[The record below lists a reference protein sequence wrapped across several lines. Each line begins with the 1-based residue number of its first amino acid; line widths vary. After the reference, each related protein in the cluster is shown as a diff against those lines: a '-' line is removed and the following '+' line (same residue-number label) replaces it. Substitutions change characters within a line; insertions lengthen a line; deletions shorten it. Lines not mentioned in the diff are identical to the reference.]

1 MVGGARSETKDKR
14 VTQSHTI
21 SSIINTS
28 GTPGGGGG
36 GNHLSSKTQIQKYKK
51 QKYLNPKH
59 KYKKY
64 SLNAKHK
71 CKNTKYKK
79 YSLNAKHKIP
89 KIQPQS
95 IIHRENAEDGVEI
108 IEAHNT

>member
-36 GNHLSSKTQIQKYKK
+36 GNHLSCKTQIQKYKIQKIPQSKTQIQKYKI
-51 QKYLNPKH
+51 QKR
-59 KYKKY
+59 
-64 SLNAKHK
+64 
-71 CKNTKYKK
+71 
-79 YSLNAKHKIP
+79 
-89 KIQPQS
+89 QPQS

>member
-36 GNHLSSKTQIQKYKK
+36 GNHLSCKTQIQKYKIQK
-51 QKYLNPKH
+51 IPQSKTQIQKIQSQRKTQMQKY
-59 KYKKY
+59 
-64 SLNAKHK
+64 
-71 CKNTKYKK
+71 
-79 YSLNAKHKIP
+79 KIP

>member
-36 GNHLSSKTQIQKYKK
+36 GNHLSCKTQIQKYKIQKIPQSKTQIQKYKIQSQCK
-51 QKYLNPKH
+51 TQNT
-59 KYKKY
+59 KKY
-64 SLNAKHK
+64 SLN
-71 CKNTKYKK
+71 
-79 YSLNAKHKIP
+79 
-89 KIQPQS
+89 Q
-95 IIHRENAEDGVEI
+95 
-108 IEAHNT
+108 

>member
-36 GNHLSSKTQIQKYKK
+36 GNHLSCKTQIQKYKIQKIPQSKTQIQKYKI
-51 QKYLNPKH
+51 QKD
-59 KYKKY
+59 

-71 CKNTKYKK
+71 KT
-79 YSLNAKHKIP
+79 
-89 KIQPQS
+89 KIQLQS

>member
-36 GNHLSSKTQIQKYKK
+36 GNHLSCKTQIQNT
-51 QKYLNPKH
+51 KYLNSKH

>member
-36 GNHLSSKTQIQKYKK
+36 GNHLSCKTQIQKYKIQKIPQSKTQIQKYKK
-51 QKYLNPKH
+51 IQSQCKTQNT
-59 KYKKY
+59 
-64 SLNAKHK
+64 
-71 CKNTKYKK
+71 KNT
-79 YSLNAKHKIP
+79 A
-89 KIQPQS
+89 S
-95 IIHRENAEDGVEI
+95 IN
-108 IEAHNT
+108 NTSGKCGGWGGNH

>member
-36 GNHLSSKTQIQKYKK
+36 GNHLSCKTQIQKYKIQK
-51 QKYLNPKH
+51 IPQSKTQIQKCKIQKRQSQRKTQMQKY
-59 KYKKY
+59 
-64 SLNAKHK
+64 
-71 CKNTKYKK
+71 
-79 YSLNAKHKIP
+79 KIP

>member
-36 GNHLSSKTQIQKYKK
+36 GNHLSCKTQIQKYKIQKIPQSKTQIQKYKI
-51 QKYLNPKH
+51 QKD
-59 KYKKY
+59 

-71 CKNTKYKK
+71 KKQK
-79 YSLNAKHKIP
+79 YSFN
-89 KIQPQS
+89 Q
-95 IIHRENAEDGVEI
+95 
-108 IEAHNT
+108 

>member
-36 GNHLSSKTQIQKYKK
+36 GNHLSCKTQIQKYKIQNTSIQNTNTK
-51 QKYLNPKH
+51 NTVSTQNTNAKIQNTKNTVSMQNTKYQ
-59 KYKKY
+59 KY
-64 SLNAKHK
+64 SLN
-71 CKNTKYKK
+71 
-79 YSLNAKHKIP
+79 
-89 KIQPQS
+89 Q
-95 IIHRENAEDGVEI
+95 
-108 IEAHNT
+108 